1 MGFKPWF
8 LRKGFWAGVALSAI
22 TLVGVHALINPEP
35 AQAQCRGGGF
45 TLFGGVDRELILP
58 YRLCNNEPRSGNAIY
73 QLEVPGERIIG
84 AIIEIEVSYNP
95 IFTQP
100 FRGGRF
106 NIDQIEVIQEDGVRI
121 ELDDIVWDEDGSRI
135 ELYPIEPIPAS
146 TDFTIVLNDVYNP
159 SRYQQNLF
167 NLKVLYQ
174 GEPIRR
180 IIGTWPLE
188 ISAE

>member
-1 MGFKPWF
+1 M
-8 LRKGFWAGVALSAI
+8 
-22 TLVGVHALINPEP
+22 
-35 AQAQCRGGGF
+35 
-45 TLFGGVDRELILP
+45 ILP

-84 AIIEIEVSYNP
+84 AVIEIEVSYNP

-106 NIDQIEVIQEDGVRI
+106 NIDQIEVIQEDGVRV